1 MSSKK
6 LALLIVAA
14 SFVVRSSAVLRANGE
29 EFFAP
34 FQGAKPRL
42 AYFGQLKDAVTGKVI
57 PTLAIMVISDKKSG
71 MTFPFPNDRPG
82 HYRSPDIGEIIKG
95 VGGNVQP
102 SDLEMLVSIEGYRNV
117 TVTKFPRR
125 ESGAV
130 EISLRL
136 EPDSAGATPSASQG
150 PAEVVPETAG
160 EGGASAWGW
169 LFVGL
174 TATVL
179 TVGGVARTAG
189 RRGSKGRS
197 FPAAG

>member
-1 MSSKK
+1 MPSKK
-6 LALLIVAA
+6 LALLIIAA

-42 AYFGQLKDAVTGKVI
+42 AYFGQLKDAATGKVI
-57 PTLAIMVISDKKSG
+57 PTLAIMVISDKKTG

-117 TVTKFPRR
+117 TVTKFPRQG
-125 ESGAV
+125 SGAV

-136 EPDSAGATPSASQG
+136 EPDSVAAAASQA
-150 PAEVVPETAG
+150 PAQVVAETTG
-160 EGGASAWGW
+160 EGGASSWGW
-169 LFVGL
+169 LFIGA
-174 TATVL
+174 TAAVL

-197 FPAAG
+197 SPAAG

>member
-1 MSSKK
+1 MPSKK

-34 FQGAKPRL
+34 FQGGKPRL
-42 AYFGQLKDAVTGKVI
+42 AYFGQLKDAATGKVI
-57 PTLAIMVISDKKSG
+57 PTLAIMVISDKKTG

-117 TVTKFPRR
+117 TVTKFPRQG
-125 ESGAV
+125 SGAV

-136 EPDSAGATPSASQG
+136 EPDSVAAAASQA
-150 PAEVVPETAG
+150 PAQVVAETTG
-160 EGGASAWGW
+160 EGGASSWGW
-169 LFVGL
+169 LFIGA
-174 TATVL
+174 TAAVL

-197 FPAAG
+197 SPAAG

>member
-1 MSSKK
+1 MKK

-14 SFVVRSSAVLRANGE
+14 SFVMRSSAVVRANGE

-57 PTLAIMVISDKKSG
+57 PTLAIMVITDKKTG

-82 HYRSPDIGEIIKG
+82 HYRSPDLGEIIKG
-95 VGGNVQP
+95 VGGNAQP
-102 SDLEMLVSIEGYRNV
+102 SDMEMLVSIEGYRNV
-117 TVTKFPRR
+117 TVTKFPKRDN
-125 ESGAV
+125 GAV
-130 EISLRL
+130 EITLRL
-136 EPDSAGATPSASQG
+136 EPDSSVGATASQA
-150 PAEVVPETAG
+150 PVDVAPETAG

-169 LFVGL
+169 LFVGV

-197 FPAAG
+197 SPAAD